1 MMLPLNEMLPY
12 GSLAILIIGL
22 FVIRSHKLLT
32 LLLGIPVLVA
42 FTYGV
47 VSPIGLLPIGIFWGL
62 CELHWGNPTTK
73 EWLNFIRL
81 CVLVGMALAFANHLI
96 PGFQNLKVFT
106 DLQISAL
113 SSPFTM
119 YLNFD
124 KTIAAAIL
132 AVAGGVFLKQTRPFG
147 MSWFIEA
154 LKIAILCVALLV
166 PLAVLR
172 GYVALD
178 PKLPEIF
185 WLWAFNNLFFVCF
198 AEEVIFRGI
207 IQNYL
212 VQVAQRYRVSPFIPI
227 LVTSLLFG
235 TLLLGHLHGGLSF
248 IGFAGISG
256 LFYGYAYH
264 ITKRLEA
271 AILVHFI
278 VNLCHFLLFSYPMAA
293 SLVKS

>member
-1 MMLPLNEMLPY
+1 MMLSLNEILPY
-12 GSLAILIIGL
+12 GSLGMLIICL

-42 FTYGV
+42 FSYGV

-62 CELHWGNPTTK
+62 CELHWENPTTK

-81 CVLVGMALAFANHLI
+81 LVLVGMALAFANHLI

-106 DLQISAL
+106 DLQVSAS

-124 KTIAAAIL
+124 KTIAAVIL
-132 AVAGGVFLKQTRPFG
+132 AVAGGVVLKQTRSFG
-147 MSWFIEA
+147 MSSFIEA

-172 GYVALD
+172 DYVILD

-207 IQNYL
+207 IQSYL
-212 VQVAQRYRVSPFIPI
+212 VQ
-227 LVTSLLFG
+227 
-235 TLLLGHLHGGLSF
+235 LH
-248 IGFAGISG
+248 
-256 LFYGYAYH
+256 
-264 ITKRLEA
+264 
-271 AILVHFI
+271 
-278 VNLCHFLLFSYPMAA
+278 N
-293 SLVKS
+293 